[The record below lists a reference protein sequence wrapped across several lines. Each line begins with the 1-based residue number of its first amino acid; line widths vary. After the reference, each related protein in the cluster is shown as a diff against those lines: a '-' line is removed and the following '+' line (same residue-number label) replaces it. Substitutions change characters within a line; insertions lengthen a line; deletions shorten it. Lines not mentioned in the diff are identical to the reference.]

1 MTHEERMHAL
11 ASFGFTPRQAS
22 FLALVMLHAGVCL
35 GRHYCTHARIVRGQK
50 SHDFFRTLVGQGF
63 ATASHTEH
71 HGTRLYHLHGKRL
84 YRAIGEPDS
93 RHRRPVTLARAIERL
108 MVLDGILPEPETSW
122 LATPQEKVEHFSK
135 ATVLPV
141 EQLPGRGI
149 GDREGPRRPFP
160 DPWPIGRP
168 RGDQPHVFLYLV
180 TNPNPLDFRGFLHRH
195 APLLRALNRW
205 EIRLLVSARLE
216 TSVRRFESAAIEEL
230 ASPLSPSE
238 PADMNW
244 YFDQQRLVKTG
255 RPSDDP
261 TRFAA
266 LRRAFAMQRYWALY
280 RIWKERGDGALYDAT
295 SPMLSTAMDVEDG
308 RVTCH
313 VLPHDYLRLTSLV
326 GTA

>member
-1 MTHEERMHAL
+1 MTHEERVRAL
-11 ASFGFTPRQAS
+11 TLLGFSARHAS
-22 FLALVMLHAGVCL
+22 FLVLVMLHSGACL
-35 GRHYCTHARIVRGQK
+35 SRQYCTHAGIVRGQK
-50 SHDFFRTLVGQGF
+50 SHDFFTRLVDRGF
-63 ATASHTEH
+63 ATATSTAH

-84 YRAIGEPDS
+84 YRAIGEPDD

-108 MVLDGILPEPETSW
+108 MVLDGILAEPKTTW
-122 LATPQEKVEHFSK
+122 LATPQEKVAHFSK
-135 ATVLPV
+135 VTGLSI
-141 EQLPGRGI
+141 EQLPGRG
-149 GDREGPRRPFP
+149 GGRQRGPRRPFP
-160 DPWPIGRP
+160 DAWPIGCP
-168 RGDQPHVFLYLV
+168 RDDQPHVFLYLV
-180 TNPNPLDFRGFLHRH
+180 TSPNPLDFRGFLHRH

-205 EIRLLVSARLE
+205 EIRLLVSHRLAA
-216 TSVRRFESAAIEEL
+216 SVRHFESAAIEEL
-230 ASPLSPSE
+230 ASPLSPSA

-280 RIWKERGDGALYDAT
+280 RMWKERGDAALYDVT